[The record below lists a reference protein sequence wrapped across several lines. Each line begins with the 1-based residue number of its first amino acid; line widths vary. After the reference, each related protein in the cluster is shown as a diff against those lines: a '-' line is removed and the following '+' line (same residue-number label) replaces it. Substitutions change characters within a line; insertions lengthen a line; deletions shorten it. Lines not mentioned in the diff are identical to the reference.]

1 MPELEFLKLLQA
13 FGPSVA
19 IIAFVLWKDY
29 RREQRFMARI
39 EKLEDYQKKML
50 QNLVERTTAA
60 LVQSSECLKWM
71 GHVVERLSNVCP
83 KIYGQDCENN
93 DSNQS

>member
-1 MPELEFLKLLQA
+1 MDFPWFEIIKNFGPLIAIVVFFIYRDWQRELKLTQ
-13 FGPSVA
+13 
-19 IIAFVLWKDY
+19 
-29 RREQRFMARI
+29 RI

-50 QNLVERTTAA
+50 QNLVERTTTA

-71 GHVVERLSNVCP
+71 GHIVERLTSVCP

-93 DSNQS
+93 VSDQS